1 MIYKTKGNLNEAY
14 KRRFLEDLDFWLEAY
29 FCHFKD
35 LNYSLNTI

>member
-1 MIYKTKGNLNEAY
+1 MKLTRGD
-14 KRRFLEDLDFWLEAY
+14 FLEDLDFWIEAY